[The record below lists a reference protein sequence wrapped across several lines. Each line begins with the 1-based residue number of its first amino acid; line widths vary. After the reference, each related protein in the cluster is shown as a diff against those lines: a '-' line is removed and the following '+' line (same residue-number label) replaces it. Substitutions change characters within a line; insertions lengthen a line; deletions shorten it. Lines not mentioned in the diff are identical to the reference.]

1 MTLPRPDVP
10 SLPRRSIALALL
22 LGALLAIALTVPT
35 RASAAP
41 PEGYF
46 GIAEPTIRPGDLTGM
61 RRAGAGAL
69 RIEFSLGHA
78 KWKRGQPYDW
88 SYFDHLVEGAAGNG
102 LDIVPMLYGTPP
114 WQGSK
119 RGKTPMKSKSA
130 LREWDAFLEAL
141 VRRYGP
147 VEFGNPD
154 RGTFWLEHT
163 FFQADPYNP
172 YETRTPY
179 RPITAWQI
187 WNEPNSITWWRPK
200 PSPKQYA
207 ALLRRSAN
215 VLHGVDPS
223 AQVMTAG
230 IVANPTNSHA
240 IPAKKFVPAM
250 LRTRGTPAAMDILA
264 FHPYAQT
271 AKDALKQMK
280 RMRGTLRKGGDPTAP
295 IWITEIGWGSRGPKG
310 APLVQK
316 PAQQQRS
323 LTKLMNG
330 ALALRDRYGIERLFW
345 YHWRDGP
352 DSLCKWCKTSGL
364 VDKHSQP
371 KELLYRYESVAKG
384 IPRDQLRS
392 RDR

>member
-1 MTLPRPDVP
+1 MARPHP
-10 SLPRRSIALALL
+10 NPAHLARRPLAIALL
-22 LGALLAIALTVPT
+22 LGALVTIALTAPG
-35 RASAAP
+35 RATAAAP
-41 PEGYF
+41 DGYF

-61 RRAGAGAL
+61 KRAGAGAL

-78 KWKRGQPYDW
+78 KWKKGQPYDW
-88 SYFDHLVEGAAGNG
+88 SYFDHLVEGAANNG
-102 LDIVPMLYGTPP
+102 LDVVPMLYGTPP
-114 WQGSK
+114 WQGSQ

-130 LREWDAFLEAL
+130 LREWDAFLDAV

-147 VEFGNPD
+147 IEFGD
-154 RGTFWLEHT
+154 ADKGTFWLEHT
-163 FFQADPYNP
+163 FFSSTDPYA
-172 YETRTPY
+172 TRTPY

-200 PSPKQYA
+200 PNPKQYA
-207 ALLRRSAN
+207 ALLRRSAG
-215 VLHGVDPS
+215 VIHGVDGS
-223 AQVMTAG
+223 ARVMTAG
-230 IVANPTNSHA
+230 IVANPTNAHA
-240 IPAKKFVPAM
+240 IPAKKYIPAM
-250 LRTRGTPAAMDILA
+250 LRTRGTPGAMDILA
-264 FHPYAQT
+264 FHPYAQS
-271 AKDALKQMK
+271 AKDALTQMK
-280 RMRGTLRKGGDPTAP
+280 RMRGTLRKGGDPSAP

-330 ALALRDRYGIERLFW
+330 ALALREQYGIERLFW

-364 VDKHSQP
+364 VDKKSRP